1 MSKGSR
7 RERELHQL
15 YQNAGWAPYRPATVR
30 YGEND
35 VWGLFDVLA
44 VTPTRDTV
52 HGVQVKSNTAAGVR
66 AWTRHTRLW
75 RALGFRTLYAVPVD
89 SRGWR
94 IIDCTDDGRETVVD
108 ERDTP
113 ANMGERVTEWLR

>member
-1 MSKGSR
+1 
-7 RERELHQL
+7 
-15 YQNAGWAPYRPATVR
+15 
-30 YGEND
+30 

-52 HGVQVKSNTAAGVR
+52 HAVQVKSNR
-66 AWTRHTRLW
+66 ATGIRSWTRHTRLW
-75 RALGFRTLYAVPVD
+75 RALGFRTLFAVPVD
-89 SRGWR
+89 NEGWR
-94 IIDCTDDGRETVVD
+94 IIDCTDEGRETAVD